1 VASLLFTSMEME
13 PVIVGTLSR
22 VMTQFT
28 RAQLPLLWVFFLF
41 NNLNSYKNLQITVT
55 AVVHYSNRLPLRQ

>member
-13 PVIVGTLSR
+13 PVIVGTLLS

-28 RAQLPLLWVFFLF
+28 RAQLPLLWFFSFL
-41 NNLNSYKNLQITVT
+41 II
-55 AVVHYSNRLPLRQ
+55 